1 MTAETDKHKLEEL
14 ADSRAPTV
22 STVDV
27 EFGGEDPFL
36 EPLSL
41 SVFLAALDQTVL
53 VTATVA
59 IGERFDAFNDI
70 PWIGT
75 AYFLIS
81 TALAPNYGILSDIF
95 GRKIIYLLA
104 LAFFVVGSLIC
115 GVAPSMLVLII
126 GRAVAGIGA
135 GGMVGLSF
143 IIIAQR
149 GKYQGIVGSMFGIAS
164 IVGPIAGGFFTDHLT
179 WRWCFFI
186 NLPIGAIAIATVFLF
201 QSPPAKGS
209 LRENLARVDYLGM
222 ASIGCFVAGAVL
234 LIVFVFIEKRIAK
247 EPVVA
252 LDIMFQNRNVPLFV
266 FVAFM
271 AGAAF
276 MSLIYYIPATR
287 AGIDTI
293 PMVMGFV
300 LTSIASGQLISRYGI
315 YTPFLYGGGAVLAV
329 GAGLMSTLDADSST
343 GKHIG
348 FLFIGGLGH
357 GAVMTART
365 IGIQASVPTEHIA
378 IVTALSS
385 FGLSFGSVMGIAVVG
400 SVMNNLLTSK
410 LAEYAPGVPVELV
423 TARPF
428 EIYNLPAPLKEA
440 VTRAVARNESRRRAA
455 ATKNGIALYTFS
467 EVEALGA
474 QDVANNARPLRL
486 PNPESPLVI
495 CYTSGTTGTAKGVI
509 LTHRIE
515 MSTSAA
521 VDLIVGGEESC
532 EVHISYL
539 PLAHVFEKNMTTNMM
554 GIGGAVGFYHG
565 DTTALLEDMQI
576 LKPTIFP
583 SVPRLLNRIYDQV
596 LLQVSA
602 SPDGAKQFA
611 QALAVKANH
620 MKKTGSFEHPTLD
633 DLVFNKIKQLLGGKV
648 KHILSASAPLS
659 KDVKAFCRIAFSA
672 MVVELYGQTENNGAL
687 TISWPSDLDD
697 VHVGGPVPCNEVKL
711 VSVPEMGYLASRNE
725 GEIWVRGPDVT
736 PGYLNQPAKTRETI
750 TEDGW
755 LKTGDI
761 ANIDQLGRFIIVDRK
776 KNIFELSQGEYVAPE
791 KVENIYARSPFIA
804 QIYVHG
810 DSHQSQLVALVVPD
824 PEAIAAWAAKIDPTS
839 ATATKS
845 YASWCSDNRL
855 LRAIETDMLKM
866 GRANNLSGIETV
878 RAIRLLH
885 EPFSA
890 ENGLMTPTFK
900 LKRPD
905 VAKAYRHTLDELYAG
920 LKALGSERAKL

>member
-1 MTAETDKHKLEEL
+1 MTAETDKQKLEEL

-27 EFGGEDPFL
+27 EFAGEDPFL
-36 EPLSL
+36 EPSKPTGFQFYIILLGLSL

-81 TALAPNYGILSDIF
+81 TALAPNYGKLSDIF

-143 IIIAQR
+143 IIIADIVTFEQR
-149 GKYQGIVGSMFGIAS
+149 GKYQGVVGSMFGIAS

-222 ASIGCFVAGAVL
+222 AVLMLAIAALILPLQLGGNRWEWASGQSIGCFVAGAVL

-423 TARPF
+423 TARPS

-440 VTRAVARNESRRRAA
+440 VTRA
-455 ATKNGIALYTFS
+455 Y
-467 EVEALGA
+467 VEA
-474 QDVANNARPLRL
+474 QH
-486 PNPESPLVI
+486 
-495 CYTSGTTGTAKGVI
+495 TAFI
-509 LTHRIE
+509 APIA
-515 MSTSAA
+515 MA
-521 VDLIVGGEESC
+521 V
-532 EVHISYL
+532 
-539 PLAHVFEKNMTTNMM
+539 
-554 GIGGAVGFYHG
+554 
-565 DTTALLEDMQI
+565 
-576 LKPTIFP
+576 
-583 SVPRLLNRIYDQV
+583 
-596 LLQVSA
+596 
-602 SPDGAKQFA
+602 
-611 QALAVKANH
+611 ALALSA
-620 MKKTGSFEHPTLD
+620 
-633 DLVFNKIKQLLGGKV
+633 VFIKQTRRVTGKHAV
-648 KHILSASAPLS
+648 
-659 KDVKAFCRIAFSA
+659 A
-672 MVVELYGQTENNGAL
+672 ME
-687 TISWPSDLDD
+687 
-697 VHVGGPVPCNEVKL
+697 
-711 VSVPEMGYLASRNE
+711 
-725 GEIWVRGPDVT
+725 
-736 PGYLNQPAKTRETI
+736 
-750 TEDGW
+750 
-755 LKTGDI
+755 
-761 ANIDQLGRFIIVDRK
+761 
-776 KNIFELSQGEYVAPE
+776 
-791 KVENIYARSPFIA
+791 
-804 QIYVHG
+804 
-810 DSHQSQLVALVVPD
+810 
-824 PEAIAAWAAKIDPTS
+824 
-839 ATATKS
+839 
-845 YASWCSDNRL
+845 
-855 LRAIETDMLKM
+855 
-866 GRANNLSGIETV
+866 
-878 RAIRLLH
+878 
-885 EPFSA
+885 
-890 ENGLMTPTFK
+890 
-900 LKRPD
+900 
-905 VAKAYRHTLDELYAG
+905 
-920 LKALGSERAKL
+920 